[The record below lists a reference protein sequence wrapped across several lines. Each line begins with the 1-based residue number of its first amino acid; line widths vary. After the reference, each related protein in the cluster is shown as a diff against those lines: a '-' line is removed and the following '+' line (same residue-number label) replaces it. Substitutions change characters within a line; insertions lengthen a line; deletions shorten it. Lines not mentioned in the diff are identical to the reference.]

1 MLKIIVHL
9 KDMATYVEPPNG
21 FRQIGK
27 HYYTMWKTLFEIDT
41 KYVPIKPI
49 GRGAYGVVCSSINR
63 ETNEKVAIK
72 KINNV
77 FGNTIDA
84 VRTLR
89 ELKLLRHIRHEN
101 VIGLKDVMFPIY
113 KNSFKDVYLV
123 YELMDT
129 DLHHIIK
136 SAQPLSNDHCKFFL
150 FQLLRGLKYL
160 HSANVLHRDLKPGNL
175 LVNANCELKICDFG
189 LARTSQGSEQFMT
202 EYVVTRWYRAPEL
215 LLCCDNYGT
224 SIDVWSVGC
233 IFAEILGRKPLFP
246 GTECLN
252 QLKLIIN
259 ILGSQ
264 NDDDLGFIDN
274 TKARRFIKTL
284 PFTRGINL
292 ASLYPMADPLA
303 LDLLRRMLVF
313 DPTKRIT
320 VTEAL
325 HHPYMAGLF
334 DPSKNPPARMPIN
347 LDIDEN
353 MNEEMIREEMLREM
367 LYYHPE
373 AAAYPRMMLR

>member
-1 MLKIIVHL
+1 
-9 KDMATYVEPPNG
+9 MAAPVEPPNG
-21 FRQIGK
+21 IRPRGK
-27 HYYTMWKTLFEIDT
+27 HYYTMWQTLFEVDT
-41 KYVPIKPI
+41 KYVPIEPI
-49 GRGAYGVVCSSINR
+49 GRGAYGVVCSSMNR
-63 ETNEKVAIK
+63 ETNEKIAIK

-77 FGNTIDA
+77 FGNRIDA
-84 VRTLR
+84 LRTLR
-89 ELKLLRHIRHEN
+89 ELKLLRHIQHEN
-101 VIGLKDVMFPIY
+101 VIALKDVMMPSHVM
-113 KNSFKDVYLV
+113 SFKDVYLV

-136 SAQPLSNDHCKFFL
+136 SSQPLSNDHCKYFI

-175 LVNANCELKICDFG
+175 LINSNCELKICDFG
-189 LARTSQGSEQFMT
+189 LARTGRDNGQFMT

-233 IFAEILGRKPLFP
+233 IFAEILGRKPIFP

-264 NDDDLGFIDN
+264 READLEFIDN
-274 TKARRFIKTL
+274 TKARRFIKSL
-284 PFTRGINL
+284 PYSRGIHFSSMYPHADHL
-292 ASLYPMADPLA
+292 AI
-303 LDLLRRMLVF
+303 DLLQRMLIF
-313 DPTKRIT
+313 DPSKRIT

-325 HHPYMAGLF
+325 HHPYMSGLY
-334 DPSKNPPARMPIN
+334 DPTHNPPAQVQLN

-353 MNEEMIREEMLREM
+353 MGEAMIRELMLREM
-367 LYYHPE
+367 LHYHPE
-373 AAAYPRMMLR
+373 TAYANTLAHA